1 MEGEDRV
8 AYDNLSA
15 EIFDDIRPKDALEFI
30 WAREIIDL
38 TWEILR
44 YRRHVIA
51 LFATRAS
58 DGLSR
63 TLSPYVRNFLKLQEL
78 VTEWAQK
85 KEDAVLVVDQILDH
99 MQLGKEAIAAETFR
113 SLLSEMETIMR
124 LQSITEARR
133 INIFREIDRRR
144 ESFSRQLRAAIEA
157 READPRH
164 SVPQLTDAVC

>member
-1 MEGEDRV
+1 M
-8 AYDNLSA
+8 
-15 EIFDDIRPKDALEFI
+15 
-30 WAREIIDL
+30 
-38 TWEILR
+38 
-44 YRRHVIA
+44 
-51 LFATRAS
+51 
-58 DGLSR
+58 
-63 TLSPYVRNFLKLQEL
+63 SPYVRNFVKLQEL

-85 KEDAVLVVDQILDH
+85 KGDAVQLVDQILDN
-99 MQLGKEAIAAETFR
+99 MQLGKEAIAAETFH

-157 READPRH
+157 READPRQ